1 VPIQVQLD
9 FMLLRR
15 RISLTEL
22 SERVGISITNL
33 SNLKTNKA
41 RAIRFSTLDA
51 VCRELNCQP
60 GDLLVHIDSPETEEP

>member
-1 VPIQVQLD
+1 MPIRVQLD

-15 RISLTEL
+15 QISLTEL
-22 SERVGISITNL
+22 SERVGISIANL

-51 VCRELNCQP
+51 ICRELRCQP
-60 GDLLVHIDSPETEEP
+60 GDLLVHIDPSEIQEQ

>member
-1 VPIQVQLD
+1 MPIRVQLD

-15 RISLTEL
+15 EISLTEL
-22 SERVGISITNL
+22 SERVGISIANL

-51 VCRELNCQP
+51 VCRELSCQP
-60 GDLLVHIDSPETEEP
+60 GDLLVHTDKES

>member
-1 VPIQVQLD
+1 MPIEIQLD

-15 RISLTEL
+15 KMTLTEL
-22 SERVGISITNL
+22 SNRVGISITNL

-51 VCRELNCQP
+51 VCRELKCQP
-60 GDLLVHIDSPETEEP
+60 GDLLVHIDSSRG